1 MAQSVIPDITV
12 LPDLEAISH
21 EAARWV
27 VVGAREAALFTGRCT
42 IALSGGSTPGRLYE
56 LLASEEYRDVVPW
69 DVIEWYWGDERCVPP
84 DHEASNYRMAWDLML
99 GKAPVPVS
107 NIFRMPGEA
116 RDHARAA
123 RRYENLVRDRLPDL
137 AFDLVLLGIGTDGHT
152 ASLFPRS
159 SALSERERLVL
170 HTRAPG
176 GSESPNRLSV
186 TLPLLAHARNILV
199 LAAGEAKRPIVA
211 AVRDDPDA
219 AATLYPIAR
228 VKTSGHLT
236 WLVDAQ
242 ASEQ

>member
-1 MAQSVIPDITV
+1 MTPDITV

-27 VVGAREAALFTGRCT
+27 VVGAREAALFTGRCS
-42 IALSGGSTPGRLYE
+42 IALSGGGTPRRLYE

-84 DHEASNYRMAWDLML
+84 DHEASNYRMAWETML
-99 GKAPVPVS
+99 SRAPVPATS
-107 NIFRMPGEA
+107 IFRMPGEA

-123 RRYENLVRDRLPDL
+123 RRYENLLRDRLPDL
-137 AFDLVLLGIGTDGHT
+137 AFDLVLLGIGSDGHT

-159 SALSERERLVL
+159 AALSERERLVL
-170 HTRAPG
+170 HTRAPK

-186 TLPLLAHARNILV
+186 TLPMLTHARNILV
-199 LAAGEAKRPIVA
+199 LAAGRSKRPIVE
-211 AVRDDPDA
+211 AVVANPEA
-219 AATLYPIAR
+219 AAAQYPVAR

-236 WLVDAQ
+236 WLVDQ
-242 ASEQ
+242 AASGK